1 MIKFAKFFSVFF
13 HPLFLTFYNFLYF
26 IFLTDA
32 KGAALGFVITLFF
45 LACVMIPIFYTVMIV
60 YKENRDVEWE
70 QFSDMSMLSRKKL
83 LAYTIIYNVI
93 FLLFVI
99 SLSHPFL
106 GDYKPMFASVLMAFV
121 FSMMLSFVL
130 HLLNI
135 KNSLHALNASFFLVY
150 CLIFSWKIPG
160 IESLENTKETLFLIF
175 AGVNFIALIGVIWAR
190 LFTKAHTVK
199 EIGYGLLVG
208 ILSPV
213 ILTLLTYGI

>member
-32 KGAALGFVITLFF
+32 KGAVLGFLITLFF
-45 LACVMIPIFYTVMIV
+45 LAGVMIPVFYTVMIV
-60 YKENRDVEWE
+60 YKENKDVEWR

-83 LAYTIIYNVI
+83 LAYTIIYNVV

-99 SLSHPFL
+99 NLNKTFL
-106 GDYKPMFASVLMAFV
+106 GDFKPMMASVIMGFV
-121 FSMMLSFVL
+121 FSMMLSFLL

-135 KNSLHALNASFFLVY
+135 KNSLHTLTASFFLTY
-150 CLIFSWKIPG
+150 CVIFSWEIPS
-160 IESLENTKETLFLIF
+160 IETMENPMTNMFLIF
-175 AGVNFIALIGVIWAR
+175 AGVNFIALIGIIWAR
-190 LFTKAHTVK
+190 YYTKAHSIK
-199 EIGYGLLVG
+199 EIGFGLLVG